1 MTARAVVLALLASA
15 LPMQA
20 QSPLDASALTGP
32 QFVGYRLASP
42 VNRTVEQLA
51 IPLAIVVPFGP
62 RLFVDIATAYAS
74 TTASGGS
81 SPASRISGLSDT
93 QLRATYTLGNDAL
106 VLTAGVNLPTGQST
120 VEADQ
125 IEAAGR
131 IGSDFL
137 SFPISNMGTG
147 LAATAGLGVAQ
158 AFGSWNLGAGVSLR
172 HSQEYEPFD
181 IAGQR
186 PRFQPGDE
194 IRLRIGAD
202 RAVAQGRLALG
213 ATYSAFGDD
222 EAGTFTY
229 NTGDRWV
236 AQTAYSR
243 RVAGAEVGIGA
254 WNLLRTSGRR
264 AVTEDSSVTTPWENI
279 ASLTLS
285 VGFQTAGLR
294 LEPNLELR
302 QWSRGEYGD
311 EPDGSVGQLAT
322 LGLRTR
328 FGIAGL
334 DAIPSVSFASG
345 GVETVAGRAS
355 VTGWRASV
363 MLRYG
368 R

>member
-1 MTARAVVLALLASA
+1 MTARPVMIALLASA
-15 LPMQA
+15 LPVQA
-20 QSPLDASALTGP
+20 QSPFDASAMTGP
-32 QFVGYRLASP
+32 QFVSYRLASP
-42 VNRTVEQLA
+42 VNRTVEQFA
-51 IPLAIVVPFGP
+51 VPLAIVVPFGP
-62 RLFVDIATAYAS
+62 RLFVDVATAFAS
-74 TTASGGS
+74 TTVHGGGS
-81 SPASRISGLSDT
+81 PDSRISGLSDT
-93 QLRATYTLGNDAL
+93 QLRASYTIGDDAV

-147 LAATAGLGVAQ
+147 LAATAGIGVAQ
-158 AFGSWNLGAGVSLR
+158 AAGNWNLGAGLSMR

-181 IAGQR
+181 IGGQR

-194 IRLRIGAD
+194 VRVRVGAE
-202 RAVAQGRLALG
+202 RTVSLGRLMLG
-213 ATYSAFGDD
+213 ATYSAFGND
-222 EAGTFTY
+222 EAGNFTY

-236 AQTAYSR
+236 AQTGYSR
-243 RVAGAEVGIGA
+243 RIAGAEVGVAA

-279 ASLTLS
+279 AS
-285 VGFQTAGLR
+285 VGISAAFRTAGVR
-294 LEPNLELR
+294 LEPNVELR
-302 QWSRGEYGD
+302 HWSRGELGE

-322 LGLRTR
+322 VGLRTR
-328 FGIAGL
+328 FAVAGL
-334 DAIPSVSFASG
+334 NASPSVGFTAG
-345 GVETVAGRAS
+345 GVETGAGRAS
-355 VTGWRASV
+355 VTGWRGAI

>member
-1 MTARAVVLALLASA
+1 MTGKLVVFALLASA
-15 LPMQA
+15 VSLQA
-20 QSPLDASALTGP
+20 QSPFDASARTGP
-32 QFVGYRLASP
+32 QFVSYRLDSP

-51 IPLAIVVPFGP
+51 IPFAVVVPFGP
-62 RLFVDIATAYAS
+62 RLFVDVATAYAS
-74 TTASGGS
+74 TTVRGGGA
-81 SPASRISGLSDT
+81 PESRISGLADT

-106 VLTAGVNLPTGQST
+106 VLTAGVNVPTGQST
-120 VEADQ
+120 VESDQ

-147 LAATAGLGVAQ
+147 LAATAGIGVAQ
-158 AFGSWNLGAGVSLR
+158 AVGSWNLGAGLSMR

-181 IAGQR
+181 VAGQR

-194 IRLRIGAD
+194 IRLRIGGD
-202 RAVAQGRLALG
+202 REVAQGRLMIG

-222 EAGTFTY
+222 AAGTFTY

-236 AQTAYSR
+236 AQTGYSR
-243 RVAGAEVGIGA
+243 RLGGTEVGIGA

-279 ASLTLS
+279 ASVGLS
-285 VGFQTAGLR
+285 AGFRAAGVH
-294 LEPNLELR
+294 LEPNVELR
-302 QWSRGEYGD
+302 HWSRGEFGD
-311 EPDGSVGQLAT
+311 EPDGGVGQLAT
-322 LGLRTR
+322 FGLRTR
-328 FGIAGL
+328 FAVAGL
-334 DAIPSVSFASG
+334 DATPSASFTAG

-355 VTGWRASV
+355 VTGWRGSI